1 MKTFA
6 LVALAGTTLAHK
18 RMGAQYKSMSQDE
31 SQRVR
36 NAKDRIATETASK
49 PQELYYDATIDHFT
63 NHGAGSETYKM
74 RYLQDDTYYNS
85 ENGPIIFYAGNE
97 GDVWTFFDNSGFMT
111 TTLAEKFGAM
121 VLFGEHRYFGTS
133 MPFGDESFDKD
144 NLNMLTVE
152 QAMMDYVE
160 FILDFKEKNNMQ
172 DRAVIVGGGS
182 YGGMLSAWLRMKYP
196 HAFQG
201 ALAASAPIL
210 FFDGYVSPYAYDNI
224 ATDDYRKADEQCP
237 VNIKAGFE
245 MLADL
250 KDQTD

>member
-1 MKTFA
+1 MRTFVIA
-6 LVALAGTTLAHK
+6 ALAGILVDAK
-18 RMGAQYKSMSQDE
+18 RMGSQYKSISQSDD
-31 SQRVR
+31 QRIR
-36 NAKDRIATETASK
+36 NIKARIATETSSN

-74 RYLQDDTYYNS
+74 RYLVDDTYFDE

-121 VLFGEHRYFGTS
+121 VVFGEHRYYGTS
-133 MPFGDESFDKD
+133 MPFGDETFDRD
-144 NLNMLTVE
+144 NLKYLTVE

-160 FILDFKEKNNMQ
+160 FMLDFKTEKGLQ

-196 HAFQG
+196 HVFQG

-210 FFDGYVSPYAYDNI
+210 FFDGYVDANAYDDI
-224 ATDDYRKADEQCP
+224 ATDDYRQADEQCP
-237 VNIKAGFE
+237 VMIKAGFE
-245 MLADL
+245 
-250 KDQTD
+250 